1 MRYAKHAKSN
11 GKPTTPDTPRDR
23 KPSSSRL
30 IHIGI
35 LVIGFTHYRDLS
47 ATSSKPTPP
56 KRDFKLHAPAM
67 LIPALGQ
74 LPQPFNETTFAYI
87 QYKATYV
94 TKLLVLELTAND
106 VKTIS
111 EGMRDAKKGQDN
123 GWLMF

>member
-1 MRYAKHAKSN
+1 
-11 GKPTTPDTPRDR
+11 
-23 KPSSSRL
+23 
-30 IHIGI
+30 
-35 LVIGFTHYRDLS
+35 
-47 ATSSKPTPP
+47 
-56 KRDFKLHAPAM
+56 M